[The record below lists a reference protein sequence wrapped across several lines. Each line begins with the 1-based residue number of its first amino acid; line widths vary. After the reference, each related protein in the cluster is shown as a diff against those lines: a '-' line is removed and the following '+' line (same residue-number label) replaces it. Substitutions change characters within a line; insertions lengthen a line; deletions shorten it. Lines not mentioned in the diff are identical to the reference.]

1 YSGHLEVVK
10 LLLTKNADAS
20 AVNSDGERPLD
31 VAKRCG
37 HADIA
42 EFLRDQFSLMSPII
56 VQDSALSPIDV
67 LSSPANSGGG
77 SSIVVSLDQ
86 LYGNPGSRRR
96 GLFGLFRRSP
106 K

>member
-1 YSGHLEVVK
+1 YSGHLDVVK
-10 LLLTKNADAS
+10 LLLSKNADAS

-42 EFLRDQFSLMSPII
+42 EFLGDQFSLMSSII
-56 VQDSALSPIDV
+56 VQDAALSPMDV
-67 LSSPANSGGG
+67 LSSTANSGG
-77 SSIVVSLDQ
+77 VSLNR
-86 LYGNPGSRRR
+86 LHGNPGSRRR
-96 GLFGLFRRSP
+96 GLFGFFRRSP